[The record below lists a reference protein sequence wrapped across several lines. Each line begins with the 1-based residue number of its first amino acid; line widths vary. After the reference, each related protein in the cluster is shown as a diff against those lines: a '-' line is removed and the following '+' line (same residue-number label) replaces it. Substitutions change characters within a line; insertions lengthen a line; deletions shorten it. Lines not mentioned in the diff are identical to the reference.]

1 MTLYEILDKMIN
13 TSKKMYAARE
23 NKSLYEC
30 HKKDMD
36 ELREDFTRVAAHCS
50 KQQLDVFFKHT
61 LGGRNW
67 EQWTGSTLAVRAI
80 LLDELSKF

>member
-1 MTLYEILDKMIN
+1 
-13 TSKKMYAARE
+13 
-23 NKSLYEC
+23 
-30 HKKDMD
+30 MD

-67 EQWTGSTLAVRAI
+67 EQWTGNTLAVRAI
-80 LLDELSKF
+80 LLDELSRF